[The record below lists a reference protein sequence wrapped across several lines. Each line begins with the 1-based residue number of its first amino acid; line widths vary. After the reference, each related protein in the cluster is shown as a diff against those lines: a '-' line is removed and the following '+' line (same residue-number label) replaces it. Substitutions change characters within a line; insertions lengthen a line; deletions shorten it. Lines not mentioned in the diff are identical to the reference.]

1 MSQGLFTAVSGIT
14 ACQSK
19 LDVISDNIANMNT
32 VGFKSSQLNFENVFS
47 RTLSAGS
54 APSGGTGGANPIQLG
69 LGVAVGEIGRN
80 FTNGTVQTTGRS
92 TDLNIQGQGFFTL
105 QNTDG
110 SIILTRAGN
119 FSTDANGNLVN
130 PKGLKVIGTDT
141 TSSSSSGTTP
151 ARVPQSLKLIK
162 TSDPIAGTDNINN
175 IDLNNG
181 KITSGIFTLNINGSP
196 KTITIDSNS
205 TVQSVIDDINNLDA
219 APLSSG
225 TISASLDST
234 TGKISIATKPS
245 DATATP
251 AVVGVDT
258 FSMGGASD
266 TSNFLN
272 ITGLNAA
279 VGDTIGSTTTY
290 TCSELINNKVSIGP
304 ADTTTSTYTISSFSI
319 GKDGAIEATYAN
331 GDKISVTGEPNREFL
346 YKTSTGIRISSDN
359 INTIGNAL
367 KPAELQI
374 QLANVI
380 NPNGLV
386 SEGGNMFSLGPNAG
400 QPSFGSGGFTG
411 LGSLQS
417 GGLESSNVNMTSEFS
432 DMILAQR
439 GIDANSRTFGAQ
451 NTIMQTIVNLGRG

>member
-54 APSGGTGGANPIQLG
+54 APSGNLGGSNPIQLG
-69 LGVAVGEIGRN
+69 LGVAIGEIGRN

-130 PKGLKVIGTDT
+130 PKGLKVIGTEST
-141 TSSSSSGTTP
+141 TSSSSGTTP
-151 ARVPQSLKLIK
+151 VRIPQSLKLIK
-162 TSDPIAGTDNINN
+162 TADPVAGTDNVTS

-181 KITSGIFTLNINGSP
+181 KITSGSFTLNVNGTP
-196 KTITIDSNS
+196 KTINIDSTS
-205 TVQSVIDDINNLDA
+205 TVNSVIASINAIDNT
-219 APLSSG
+219 APLADG
-225 TISASLDST
+225 DLVASLST
-234 TGKISIATKPS
+234 DGKISIATKGTVTS
-245 DATATP
+245 LT
-251 AVVGVDT
+251 
-258 FSMGGASD
+258 MGGSSD

-272 ITGLNAA
+272 ITGLNA
-279 VGDTIGSTTTY
+279 VTGDTAGGVTTY
-290 TCSELINNKVSIGP
+290 SCAELTNNKVTLSP
-304 ADTTTSTYTISSFSI
+304 ADTTTNTYTISSFSI
-319 GKDGAIEATYAN
+319 SKDGAIEATYAN
-331 GDKISVTGEPNREFL
+331 GDKITVTGDPNREFL
-346 YKTSTGIRISSDN
+346 YKTSTGVQIRSDN
-359 INTIGNAL
+359 INTTGNAL
-367 KPAELQI
+367 KPAEFQI

-380 NPNGLV
+380 NPKGLV

-400 QPSFGSGGFTG
+400 QPSFGTGGSSG
-411 LGSLQS
+411 LGTLQS
-417 GGLESSNVNMTSEFS
+417 GGLESSNVNLTSEFS